1 LLCKCI
7 EASQALLSTAL
18 KAYGVV
24 VITVR
29 KRFDLLQTKYQ
40 RHK

>member
-1 LLCKCI
+1 MCI

-18 KAYGVV
+18 KVYGVV

-29 KRFDLLQTKYQ
+29 KRFDLVQTKYK
-40 RHK
+40 RNK